1 MTYYN
6 DPYGVGRL
14 KAREMLE
21 RERYQKKDLITKQIA
36 RELKSISERL
46 QELESKL

>member
-6 DPYGVGRL
+6 DPYGVSRL

-21 RERYQKKDLITKQIA
+21 RERAQKKDLITEQIA
-36 RELKSISERL
+36 RELKSISKRL
-46 QELESKL
+46 QELEAKL